1 MSEDWTEKK
10 CSSVVVTQDGEKN
23 RFLTCG
29 SVSPI
34 SHLIFEVNS
43 YEENDGSVFLPD
55 EEVIEK
61 EEEQRS
67 ISQSWK
73 YLVLFS
79 FCLGII
85 SPLGILLSRNELAG
99 WLTSLFIFIFS
110 ALTLVFGLIK
120 ICRRKHRKDY
130 STIPGAVYY
139 EDPDDLFTT
148 LYSSPDR
155 IINYFSP

>member
-110 ALTLVFGLIK
+110 ALTLALLTSVWTYQDMQKKTQERLL
-120 ICRRKHRKDY
+120 DY
-130 STIPGAVYY
+130 PWSCILRGPG
-139 EDPDDLFTT
+139 
-148 LYSSPDR
+148 
-155 IINYFSP
+155 